1 MNTVTQKRKIVD
13 VEVEGIDRRDAPD
26 YVDAFISSATWDDT
40 GEALTEAEL
49 EELNEDG
56 DFVYNA
62 VMNHLY

>member
-13 VEVEGIDRRDAPD
+13 VEVDGIDRRDAPD
-26 YVDAFISSATWDDT
+26 YVDAFIASATWDDT
-40 GEALTEAEL
+40 GEALNEAEL

-62 VMNHLY
+62 VMDRLY